1 MLITTKNLS
10 IHHQKDL
17 RPLVAD
23 LTLTINSGDKMAIIG
38 EEGNG
43 KSSLLKTLLNPDMVA
58 DYLLISGTIQRHFT
72 APMYIPQSL
81 PLEMAELTL
90 NDYFFSH
97 ADLDIDFGLLYRYAD
112 QLAFDS
118 DQLSSDQL
126 ISSLSGGEKLKIQ
139 LIKSLAKHSDI
150 IFLDE
155 PSNDL
160 DLDTL
165 SWLETYIAT
174 SPKTIV
180 YVSHDEDFLAKTAT
194 KIVHLQSVKKK
205 MLAKTSVQ
213 TIDYQAY
220 RDQREASYH
229 KQVQQ
234 AQNDRK
240 EFEKAMEKHR
250 RQKSQVRNTL
260 LNTHDATAGR
270 LVAKKMKS
278 VLAREKRYEK
288 QAESMTK
295 MPYHEDAIHLFFSDI
310 QPLPAHKQI
319 IDVQGEELWCHE
331 RLLVKNLFMKVKAG
345 EKVGII
351 GSNGVGKSSL
361 IKFLYQHLQTRSDL
375 QLGYMPQHYAD
386 LLPLSKTPLAFLAGE
401 KDKEEQEVA
410 LTYLANL
417 QFTRE
422 EVHHAISD
430 LSGGQQAKLL
440 LLKMVLDK
448 ANVLLLDEP
457 SRNFSPISQPY
468 IRELFSDFQGTLI
481 CVSHDRRFLSQ
492 VCDRIVSLSPDGLEE
507 MDSL

>member
-1 MLITTKNLS
+1 MFITTQNLS

-23 LTLTINSGDKMAIIG
+23 LTLTINSGDKVAIIG

-58 DYLLISGTIQRHFT
+58 DYILMSGKMERHFST
-72 APMYIPQSL
+72 PIYIPQSL

-90 NDYFFSH
+90 NDYFFSQI
-97 ADLDIDFGLLYRYAD
+97 DLDIDFGLLYRYAD

-118 DQLSSDQL
+118 DRFSSDQL

-139 LIKSLAKHSDI
+139 LIKSLAKDSDI
-150 IFLDE
+150 VFLDE

-160 DLDTL
+160 DIDTL
-165 SWLETYIAT
+165 TWLETYIAT

-205 MLAKTSVQ
+205 ILAKTSVQ

-220 RDQREASYH
+220 RDQREEAYH

-234 AQNDRK
+234 AQNERK

-250 RQKSQVRNTL
+250 RQKSQVRSTL

-270 LVAKKMKS
+270 LVAKKIKGI
-278 VLAREKRYEK
+278 LAREKRYEK
-288 QAESMTK
+288 QEENMTK
-295 MPYHEDAIHLFFSDI
+295 MPYHEDAIRLFFSDI
-310 QPLPAHKQI
+310 KPLPAHKQI
-319 IDVQGEELWCHE
+319 IDLQGEELWCHE
-331 RLLVKNLFMKVKAG
+331 RLLVKNLFLQVKAG
-345 EKVGII
+345 EKIGII
-351 GSNGVGKSSL
+351 GANGVGKSTL
-361 IKFLYQHLQTRSDL
+361 IKLLYQHLQTRTDL

-386 LLPLSKTPLAFLAGE
+386 LLPMDKTPLAFLAGE
-401 KDKEEQEVA
+401 KDKEEQEIA

-422 EVHHAISD
+422 EVQHAISN

-457 SRNFSPISQPY
+457 SRNFSPTSQPY

-492 VCDRIVSLSPDGLEE
+492 VCDRIVRLSPDGLEE
-507 MDSL
+507 IDNL

>member
-1 MLITTKNLS
+1 MLITTQNLS

-23 LTLTINSGDKMAIIG
+23 LTLTINSGDKVAIIG

-43 KSSLLKTLLNPDMVA
+43 KSSLLKTLLNSDMVA

-72 APMYIPQSL
+72 APIYIPQSL

-90 NDYFFSH
+90 NDYFFSQV
-97 ADLDIDFGLLYRYAD
+97 DLDIDFGLLYRYAE

-118 DQLSSDQL
+118 DRLSSDQL

-165 SWLETYIAT
+165 SWLENYIAT
-174 SPKTIV
+174 SSKTIV

-220 RDQREASYH
+220 RDQREAAYY

-240 EFEKAMEKHR
+240 EFEKTMEKHR

-319 IDVQGEELWCHE
+319 IDVQGEELWCPE

-351 GSNGVGKSSL
+351 GANGVGKSSL

-386 LLPLSKTPLAFLAGE
+386 LLPLSKTPLTFLAGE
-401 KDKEEQEVA
+401 KDKEEQEAA
-410 LTYLANL
+410 LTYLASL

-468 IRELFSDFQGTLI
+468 IRKLLSDYQGTLI
-481 CVSHDRRFLSQ
+481 CVSHDRRFLREVCHQ
-492 VCDRIVSLSPDGLEE
+492 VYKLSKQGLYRL
-507 MDSL
+507 DSI